1 MAGGRGAANRQ
12 KQHGD
17 FDDNEYEEKYRP
29 RAKRQRAG
37 RGTAYGRWCDDV
49 EKLIIEK
56 LAVEEHT
63 ESFFMHPV
71 SKKDVPNYHKVIEKP
86 ICLRQIRDNLRRHGY
101 AEKNQFLAD
110 VYLMFDNCRR
120 FNRGTASNWLADI
133 ADKLQQTFDRLME
146 QNSEHL
152 NALEQR
158 VDQEHSAPLP
168 STAWQ
173 NAPGLS
179 PNASVSSGSPTFS
192 PGTSSFSGSPTYSP
206 LAASPASGP
215 MSPASSYGSPASATL
230 SPMVGDDHAGGAVF
244 SSSEEES

>member
-12 KQHGD
+12 TQHGD

-206 LAASPASGP
+206 LAASPLQAKLKCVRGGSG
-215 MSPASSYGSPASATL
+215 T
-230 SPMVGDDHAGGAVF
+230 VHA
-244 SSSEEES
+244 